1 MGCLVISRRS
11 SPLWGSRVTIKGQ
24 VPPDGRPPRRGRGL
38 WRALGFLVGGP
49 IATFGVGNVVEGART
64 IESLAGRIKAESNR
78 PSSVRLDDAGF
89 FDLPETAARTNTDV
103 HYLQILL
110 RCRRTQTARA
120 TKTYLLG
127 GCGFLAF
134 WIYAGLIAPGG
145 ASTAYILALIALAGL
160 FFIGAFYNALV
171 NWQVRTN
178 RLGSFQEFLAT
189 SETWWPS

>member
-1 MGCLVISRRS
+1 MGFPATSRRS
-11 SPLWGSRVTIKGQ
+11 LPRWGSRMTSAGQ
-24 VPPDGRPPRRGRGL
+24 ALPEGRPLRRRRGL

-64 IESLAGRIKAESNR
+64 IESLAFQIKAESNR
-78 PSSVRLDDAGF
+78 PSIVRLNEAGF
-89 FDLPETAARTNTDV
+89 FDLPETAARTNTNV
-103 HYLQILL
+103 HHLQILL
-110 RCRRTQTARA
+110 RRRRAQTARA
-120 TKTYLLG
+120 TKAYLLG
-127 GCGFLAF
+127 GCSFLAF

-145 ASTAYILALIALAGL
+145 ASIAYILALIALAGL
-160 FFIGAFYNALV
+160 FFIGAFYNALI

>member
-1 MGCLVISRRS
+1 MTNER
-11 SPLWGSRVTIKGQ
+11 Q
-24 VPPDGRPPRRGRGL
+24 MPPDGRPPPRRRGL

-49 IATFGVGNVVEGART
+49 IAAFGVGNVVEGART
-64 IESLAGRIKAESNR
+64 IESLAGRIKAENNR

-103 HYLQILL
+103 YYLQVLL
-110 RCRRTQTARA
+110 RYRRAQTARA
-120 TKTYLLG
+120 TKTYLIG
-127 GCGFLAF
+127 GSGFLAF
-134 WIYAGLIAPGG
+134 WVYSGLIAPGG
-145 ASTAYILALIALAGL
+145 ASTAYILALIALAAL
-160 FFIGAFYNALV
+160 FFIGAFYNALI